1 MKKPA
6 TAINFNFLR
15 SLNYVKKQ
23 NSLKFDSSQ
32 LKGSVVASSS
42 VDGCVILWNISDGQK
57 TDILYQPNDES
68 IRNGMF
74 SPDGS
79 IIATTDDTGLI
90 CIFGQDKVLKKM
102 IKGVHEETVPTLAFS
117 KDSKIMLTA
126 CNMGNV
132 RLFFNDFEGKLINV
146 RRYDLDIIEPF
157 QLI

>member
-1 MKKPA
+1 
-6 TAINFNFLR
+6 
-15 SLNYVKKQ
+15 
-23 NSLKFDSSQ
+23 
-32 LKGSVVASSS
+32 
-42 VDGCVILWNISDGQK
+42 
-57 TDILYQPNDES
+57 
-68 IRNGMF
+68 MF

-132 RLFFNDFEGKLINV
+132 RLFFNDFEGNLINV